1 MKNEELE
8 IEDGGWKKSP
18 CEFLNMTIMRGT
30 ILIIDDEEHLRG
42 ALSRIL
48 ELESCLIRIVS
59 PGSII

>member
-1 MKNEELE
+1 M
-8 IEDGGWKKSP
+8 EDGGWKKSP